1 MNAIFQFRFHPIFFL
16 SLCMGTM
23 GAEFLFRPYNCSE
36 RVSYTVASYSL
47 GACVGVGMTEH
58 LTQAISAIAWAYI
71 QGRIP
76 YECIV
81 AA

>member
-1 MNAIFQFRFHPIFFL
+1 MHGDN
-16 SLCMGTM
+16 
-23 GAEFLFRPYNCSE
+23 GAEFLFRSHTCSE
-36 RVSYTVASYSL
+36 RVSYTVASYSI
-47 GACVGVGMTEH
+47 GASVGVGMTEH

-71 QGRIP
+71 QGRIH